1 MFSKQELTNKE
12 KFLKL
17 VSPEPS
23 RTMENVR
30 WRIANR
36 PMLRRNEEIALKVL
50 EQLDVLGITSKEL
63 GEKIGNP
70 DEVSKLLHGKLR
82 EDVSPDLK
90 EKLER
95 ELLINL

>member
-1 MFSKQELTNKE
+1 MELSNKE

-17 VSPEPS
+17 VSPKQS
-23 RTMENVR
+23 RTLEDNR

-36 PMLRRNEEIALKVL
+36 PMLRRNQEIALKVL
-50 EQLDVLGITSKEL
+50 EQLDVLGMTSKEL

-70 DEVSKLLHGKLR
+70 DELSKLLHGKLR
-82 EDVSPDLK
+82 EDVSPEMK

-95 ELLINL
+95 VLLISLG